1 MSTPATDLGLDLPDP
16 DQRPR
21 HVAIIMD
28 GNGRWAQEKGL
39 PRWRGHRQG
48 MKSVREA
55 VEGAL
60 EADLEFLTL
69 YAFSQ
74 ENWSRP
80 RLEVKALMS
89 LLCEFVEIEKH
100 DLREQGVR
108 VRFFGELERLSQ
120 AARNAVHELEKY
132 TAGQTRMQL
141 NFAISYGS
149 RNEIVRAARRLAEQ
163 VADGDLSLGDV
174 NEQAMSSEMLTAGWP
189 DPDLLIRTSGEFR
202 ISNFL
207 LWQIAYAEIHVT
219 PVLWPDFTRADL
231 YGALRDFAGRERRF
245 GGVGGQGGGS

>member
-1 MSTPATDLGLDLPDP
+1 MSTPAADSLQLPDP
-16 DQRPR
+16 AQRPR

-28 GNGRWAQEKGL
+28 GNGRWAKEKGL

-74 ENWSRP
+74 ENWNRP

-108 VRFFGELERLSQ
+108 VMFFGELERLSQ
-120 AARNAVHELEKY
+120 AARKAVQELESH
-132 TAGQTRMQL
+132 TADQTRMQL

-149 RNEIVRAARRLAEQ
+149 RSEIVRAARRLAEQ
-163 VADGDLSLGDV
+163 VADGNLSPGEVD
-174 NEQAMSSEMLTAGWP
+174 EQSMSGEMLTAGWP

-245 GGVGGQGGGS
+245 GGVGGQGGDS